1 MSECDTLRLERAGP
15 IATIVLERPE
25 VMNAINLTMV
35 QELHRTLD
43 ELMTDDSI
51 GALVLKGEGEH
62 FAAGADLN
70 ELEKR
75 QRLDAL
81 RAINASLFQKVESFP
96 APVITLLRGYTLG
109 GGCELA
115 LASDIRLASDTLKI
129 GQTEARFGII
139 PGAGATHRL
148 PRLVGIG
155 KAKEMIFTMMILDAA
170 EANRIGLVNRVVSD
184 ASLEDEGARLVERIL
199 EADPLALRV
208 AKVAINAAA
217 QGGSA
222 ATSAVE
228 NLGQAI
234 LFESEEKQRRM
245 RAFLEK
251 QSGGRS

>member
-1 MSECDTLRLERAGP
+1 MSDRSPIRVERDGP
-15 IATIVLERPE
+15 LATIVLDRPE
-25 VMNAINLTMV
+25 VMNAINLQMV
-35 QELHRTLD
+35 QALHRALD
-43 ELMTDDSI
+43 ELATDDEL
-51 GALVLKGEGEH
+51 GALVLRGEGEH

-70 ELEKR
+70 ELETR
-75 QRLDAL
+75 RRNDAF
-81 RAINASLFQKVESFP
+81 RAINASLFQKIESFP
-96 APVITLLRGYTLG
+96 APVVTYLRGYTLG
-109 GGCELA
+109 GGSEMA

-155 KAKEMIFTMMILDAA
+155 KAKEMIFTMAILGAS
-170 EANRIGLVNRVVSD
+170 EALDIGLVNRVVPD
-184 ASLEDEGARLVERIL
+184 QELESEGQKLVERIL
-199 EADPLALRV
+199 KADRLAVRV

-217 QGGSA
+217 QGGPA
-222 ATSAVE
+222 ATSAIE

-251 QSGGRS
+251 QKGQ